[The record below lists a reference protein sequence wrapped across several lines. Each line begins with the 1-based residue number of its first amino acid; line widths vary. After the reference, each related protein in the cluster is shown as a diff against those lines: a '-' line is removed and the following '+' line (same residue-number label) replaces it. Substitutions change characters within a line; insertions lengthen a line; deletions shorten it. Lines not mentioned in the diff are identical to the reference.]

1 MTKFTTVTDA
11 SPASQNQ
18 ETTHQR
24 PAAAMAAESGP
35 IPAALRGPFFSE
47 YYVYDGGPGDEDGA
61 VNGEVHYT
69 TYFGQGPFH
78 IKGLKNY
85 VVNTLGVPVPSN
97 ADTDAELLYSFEDIN
112 NQNRDTYSPVYL
124 YSYGHLDAETG
135 ILHQDSPGA
144 MIQLNPGQKLV
155 ITTKFSDLD
164 LDKSPEVVTSGVA
177 FMEGGGA
184 GSTNMHF
191 HGTNVSPK
199 GYGDNVDIEYN
210 TLLFPD
216 LETEGSKNVIKL
228 PKSHHEGLSW
238 WHPHFHS
245 SANGQVYGGAFG
257 NLQIGDSLNHI
268 AGFENATRNFI
279 GIKNFNVTFNEQTQ
293 RFEVLTSA
301 FTPEDTARNIHLVNG
316 EFQPSRSGYTTGT
329 WNSFSFINYT
339 SNSFYNVK
347 IVKTKPGVAFNIKD
361 KSTWGEFSDVYIYG
375 KDGYQTPRI
384 AKAYSG
390 INNTIMNGLQLE
402 DPVGAVV
409 TDLPSPDLENNLYL
423 SPARRFETLTYF
435 KDPGEYKVISEAWT
449 GAGLRAGG
457 WIWPDIELATLVV
470 EGPVAAEPALL
481 PSQVT
486 PTLPYASLGLDL
498 SQFTPL
504 RERRITWSGDLFVEG
519 ANRYR
524 KINGSIYD
532 TTRTLMNGEVNRYGG
547 YPTPFLINDNI
558 LPYNPALIAQLD
570 TLEYWNHE
578 NWASEQHP
586 FHPHQ
591 NHFQVVSPKSVPSE
605 RLAVS
610 PVTADSAQSR
620 SVVQLFMA
628 YLGRLPNPDELVQY
642 TNFLVNGRSE
652 EDLASELSTSTT
664 YRAEFQRFYI
674 TERDYT
680 KDFYGQVAD
689 GAYYTLTRENIYDQY
704 KAAFWATKLFEL
716 GFEKF
721 PLYMLQTLR
730 SGSEGAAFQQR
741 LVNLATA
748 GLYAVNKVAQS
759 TPFVV
764 TATALLRVLNQQIS
778 DNPVSVT
785 RLLPIIDELVQFDP
799 NQVANGESYYGSL
812 ERADTIAL
820 PAAMIKSQSYSSPS
834 SNRYPAPAAYNEWEP
849 GLLTTATTYDN
860 YTGGYLQHCHILPHE
875 DSGQAIIIKIIE
887 NMERSWLASKKE
899 FAPGEVITIERASN
913 FQRFTLPAKANVGQ
927 RIAFGDVNKDG
938 YVDVVVG
945 EADGGSDLI
954 SVYNGIDLTLMGS
967 FHAFSPYTSLGQ
979 TAVTGGRATA
989 GWNSG
994 VHLDVG
1000 DVTGDGLNDIVV
1012 GAGQGGGN
1020 LLSVFSRSPSGFYY
1034 SGSTQAFSSNPELA
1048 DATETRFTLGDFD
1061 ADNFVDFAFIGSQAA
1076 GNYVEVKSSRLNLV
1090 LSLFQSGLSG
1100 EIGLT
1105 TGFSSYQNL
1114 GLETLYLYEKYAP
1127 TALMK
1132 SATLRAAKYVA
1143 HSKLGD
1149 NPYFDAAKYKTYVS
1163 ADEQVLLSQPIGIL
1177 ESEAAFDW
1185 VLADIRSL
1193 AGDLGPAP
1201 DPVTGYR
1208 EALELDATFAGYLA
1222 NPVLGASRGQAREL
1236 FTYTSQQTFD
1246 ALPGFS
1252 SDAAYVKASRDVIG
1266 LYVTHLQR
1274 LPSPAELHRLA
1285 RRLAD
1290 DGRTVDYVRQVIT
1303 YRGAYDPANP
1313 VSVDAIHDQ
1322 YYNHATGDVRYA
1334 YQGITKLSDRSTYR
1348 MIGDDFTAVTP
1359 VDAQR
1364 LANIVDFGLYFDAQV
1379 VNNMNVDGDIMMFL
1393 GPSQAMK
1400 DLLKTSY
1407 ASITANPV
1415 TVPLALGALNA
1426 SLKGNYTYPLG
1437 ASSPLANGLNVES
1450 STYESVYSP
1459 YLHED
1464 LLVTPGASS
1473 TAGVPVV
1480 ASAGIFGHVGH

>member
-1 MTKFTTVTDA
+1 
-11 SPASQNQ
+11 
-18 ETTHQR
+18 
-24 PAAAMAAESGP
+24 MAAESGA
-35 IPAALRGPFFSE
+35 IPANLRGPFFSE
-47 YYVYDGGPGDEDGA
+47 YYVYDGGPGDEDGV

-69 TYFGQGPFH
+69 TYFGKGPFH

-85 VVNTLGVPVPSN
+85 VVNNLGVPVPSN
-97 ADTDAELLYSFEDIN
+97 GDTEAELLYSFEDIN

-124 YSYGHLDAETG
+124 YSYGHRDAQTG
-135 ILHQDSPGA
+135 TIHQDSPGA

-155 ITTKFSDLD
+155 ITTKFTDIN
-164 LDKSPEVVTSGVA
+164 LDKSPQVVTSGVA

-216 LETEGSKNVIKL
+216 LETKGATNVIKL
-228 PKSHHEGLSW
+228 PQSHNEGLSW

-245 SANGQVYGGAFG
+245 SANAQVYGGAFG
-257 NLQIGDSLNHI
+257 NLQIGDSLNHV
-268 AGFENATRNFI
+268 AGFESASRNFI

-293 RFEVLTSA
+293 RFEVLSSA

-316 EFQPSRSGYTTGT
+316 ELNPTRSGYKTGS

-361 KSTWGEFSDVYIYG
+361 KSTWGKFNDVYIYG

-384 AKAYSG
+384 TKAYSG
-390 INNTIMNGLQLE
+390 INNTILNGLQLE
-402 DPVGAVV
+402 DPVGSVV

-423 SPARRFETLTYF
+423 SPARRYETLTYF
-435 KDPGEYKVISEAWT
+435 KDPGEYKIISEAWT

-457 WIWPDIELATLVV
+457 WIWPNIELATLVV
-470 EGPVAAEPALL
+470 DGPVAQDPALL

-486 PTLPYASLGLDL
+486 PTMPYANLGLDL
-498 SQFTPL
+498 SKFTPL

-532 TTRTLMNGEVNRYGG
+532 TTRTLMNGAVNRYGD

-578 NWASEQHP
+578 NWSSEQHP

-591 NHFQVVSPKSVPSE
+591 NHVQVVTPKSVPRD
-605 RLAVS
+605 RLALA
-610 PVTADSAQSR
+610 PVTDDSAQSR
-620 SVVQLFMA
+620 SVIQLFMA
-628 YLGRLPNPDELVQY
+628 YLGRLPNPDELIQY
-642 TNFLVNGRSE
+642 TKFLGQGRSE
-652 EDLASELSTSTT
+652 DDLAYELSSSTK
-664 YRAEFQRFYI
+664 YSAEFQRFYI
-674 TERDYT
+674 TERDYS
-680 KDFYGQVAD
+680 KDYYGQIAD

-704 KAAFWATKLFEL
+704 KAAFWSTKLFEL

-721 PLYMLQTLR
+721 PLYMLRKLR
-730 SGSEGAAFQQR
+730 SGSEGSTFQQR
-741 LVNLATA
+741 LVNLSTA
-748 GLYAVNKVAQS
+748 GLYAVNKVAQT
-759 TPFVV
+759 TPYKV

-778 DNPVSVT
+778 ANPVSAT
-785 RLLPIIDELVQFDP
+785 RLLPIIDKLVQFDP

-834 SNRYPAPAAYNEWEP
+834 TNRYPAPAAYNEWQP
-849 GLLTTATTYDN
+849 GLLTTATTFDN

-875 DSGQAIIIKIIE
+875 DSGQGVIVKIID

-899 FAPGEVITIERASN
+899 FAPGEMITFQRASN
-913 FQRFTLPAKANVGQ
+913 FERFTLPARANVGQ

-945 EADGGSDLI
+945 EADGGSDVI
-954 SVYNGIDLTLMGS
+954 SIYSGIDLSLMGS
-967 FHAFSPYTSLGQ
+967 FHAFAPYATLGQ
-979 TAVTGGRATA
+979 AAVPGPSASR
-989 GWNSG
+989 GWSSG

-1012 GAGQGGGN
+1012 GAGKGGGN
-1020 LLSVFSRSPSGFYY
+1020 LLSVFSRTPTGFQYG
-1034 SGSTQAFSSNPELA
+1034 GSTQAFSSTPELA
-1048 DATETRFTLGDFD
+1048 DNTETRFTLGDFD
-1061 ADNFVDFAFIGSQAA
+1061 ADNFLDFAFIGAQSA
-1076 GNYVEVKSSRLNLV
+1076 GNFVEVKSSRLNLV

-1105 TGFSSYQNL
+1105 SGFSSYQNL

-1132 SATLRAAKYVA
+1132 SATLRAASYVA
-1143 HSKLGD
+1143 HAKLD
-1149 NPYFDAAKYKTYVS
+1149 ENPYFDAAKYSTYVS
-1163 ADEQVLLSQPIGIL
+1163 ADQQVLLSQPVGIL
-1177 ESEAAFDW
+1177 QPQSGFDW
-1185 VLADIRSL
+1185 ILSDSRSL
-1193 AGDLGPAP
+1193 ATDLGPAA
-1201 DPVTGYR
+1201 DPVTGFR
-1208 EALELDATFAGYLA
+1208 DPLELDATFAGYQA
-1222 NPVLGASRGQAREL
+1222 NPVLLASRGQARDV
-1236 FTYTSQQTFD
+1236 FTYTSQETQD
-1246 ALPGFS
+1246 ALPSFS
-1252 SDAAYVKASRDVIG
+1252 SNTAYVNASRAVIG

-1285 RRLAD
+1285 RRLSD
-1290 DGRTVDYVRQVIT
+1290 DGQAIDYVRQVIT
-1303 YRGAYDPANP
+1303 YRGDYNPANP
-1313 VSVDAIHDQ
+1313 ISVDAIQDQ
-1322 YYNHATGDVRYA
+1322 YYNHATGDIRYA
-1334 YQGITKLSDRSTYR
+1334 YQGITSLSDRSTYR
-1348 MIGDDFTAVTP
+1348 MIADDFSGVTP
-1359 VDAQR
+1359 IDSRR
-1364 LANIVDFGLYFDAQV
+1364 LSNIVDFGLYLDAQI
-1379 VNNMNVDGDIMMFL
+1379 VNNMNIDGDIMMYL
-1393 GPSQAMK
+1393 GPSQAIK
-1400 DLLKTSY
+1400 DLLRTSY
-1407 ASITANPV
+1407 ASITADPA
-1415 TVPLALGALNA
+1415 TVRQALSALNT
-1426 SLKGNYTYPLG
+1426 SLRGNYSYPLG
-1437 ASSPLANGLNVES
+1437 TSSPLANGLNVES
-1450 STYESVYSP
+1450 STYEPGYSP

-1464 LLVTPGASS
+1464 LLMAPGFSAAATS
-1473 TAGVPVV
+1473 PVV
-1480 ASAGIFGHVGH
+1480 AQTNLFGHLGH